1 MTDKSEDMVETNHS
15 ESNDDYK
22 VGYRR
27 PPRQW
32 QFKKGRSGN
41 RWGRPISKPTA
52 NDMIL
57 AMAEDKVSVL
67 EGGKM
72 KKMNNLSIAFA
83 KMTLKAANGDFKAI
97 KATLEM
103 MQMIKKKCR
112 GQPIPW

>member
-1 MTDKSEDMVETNHS
+1 MTDKSGDKVETNHS
-15 ESNDDYK
+15 ESDDDYK

-32 QFKKGRSGN
+32 QFKTGRSGN
-41 RWGRPISKPTA
+41 RRGRPISKPTA

-57 AMAEDKVSVL
+57 AMAQDKVSVL

-103 MQMIKKKCR
+103 MQMMEKKCR
-112 GQPIPW
+112 GQRIPW

>member
-1 MTDKSEDMVETNHS
+1 MTDKSEDKVETNHS
-15 ESNDDYK
+15 ESDDDCK

-41 RWGRPISKPTA
+41 WRGRPISKPTT

-57 AMAEDKVSVL
+57 AVAEDKVSVL

-72 KKMNNLSIAFA
+72 KKMSNLSLAFSR
-83 KMTLKAANGDFKAI
+83 MTLKAANGDFKQI
-97 KATLEM
+97 KATFEM
-103 MQMIKKKCR
+103 MQMMEKKCR
-112 GQPIPW
+112 GQRIPW

>member
-1 MTDKSEDMVETNHS
+1 MTDKSEDMVETNQS
-15 ESNDDYK
+15 ESDDDYK

-41 RWGRPISKPTA
+41 RRGRPKFKPTA

-57 AMAEDKVSVL
+57 DMAKDKVSVL
-67 EGGKM
+67 ESGKM
-72 KKMNNLSIAFA
+72 KKMSNLSLTFSQ
-83 KMTLKAANGDFKAI
+83 MSLKAVNGDFKAI
-97 KATLEM
+97 KATIEM

>member
-1 MTDKSEDMVETNHS
+1 MTDKSRDKVETNHS

-32 QFKKGRSGN
+32 QFKKGISGN
-41 RWGRPISKPTA
+41 WRGRPISEPTA

-57 AMAEDKVSVL
+57 TMAEDKVSVV

-72 KKMNNLSIAFA
+72 KKMSNLSLTFSQ
-83 KMTLKAANGDFKAI
+83 MSLKAVNGDFKAI
-97 KATLEM
+97 KATFEM
-103 MQMIKKKCR
+103 MQMMEKKCR
-112 GQPIPW
+112 GQRIPW

>member
-1 MTDKSEDMVETNHS
+1 MTDKSEDKVETNHS
-15 ESNDDYK
+15 EFDDDYK

-41 RWGRPISKPTA
+41 RRGRPISKPTA

-57 AMAEDKVSVL
+57 AMAEDKVSVV

-72 KKMNNLSIAFA
+72 KKMSNLSLTFSQ
-83 KMTLKAANGDFKAI
+83 MSLKAVNGDFKAI
-97 KATLEM
+97 KATFEM
-103 MQMIKKKCR
+103 MQMMEKKCR
-112 GQPIPW
+112 GQRIPW

>member
-1 MTDKSEDMVETNHS
+1 MTDKSEDMVETNLS
-15 ESNDDYK
+15 EPDDDYK

-72 KKMNNLSIAFA
+72 KKMNKLSIAFSQ
-83 KMTLKAANGDFKAI
+83 MSLKAANGDFKQI
-97 KATLEM
+97 KATFEM
-103 MQMIKKKCR
+103 MQKMEKKCR